1 MARGWESKSVE
12 AQMEDAASRRSVRQ
26 ETPLTIEQI
35 RVQRERESLEMARAR
50 VLRDLESASHPRYR
64 EQLQSALEFLEHKLA
79 ACQES

>member
-12 AQMEDAASRRSVRQ
+12 AQMEDAASRRSTRQ
-26 ETPLTIEQI
+26 EIPLTVEQI

-50 VLRDLESASHPRYR
+50 VLRDLESATHARYR
-64 EQLQSALEFLEHKLA
+64 EQLQSALEFLEQKLA